1 MDSDCGWAFL
11 FKGFAVIITN
21 HGGGVAEMGYEGVLD
36 EYLTDWNLYVPF
48 DSDEQ
53 RDERIQELR
62 AILYELCPMKKFP
75 KLTMGEIHDAQNK
88 MLRLSQRGLQQVIRL
103 INSWEGDKPKTRA
116 ELEIDEASKGDGNE
130 DEDEN

>member
-1 MDSDCGWAFL
+1 
-11 FKGFAVIITN
+11 
-21 HGGGVAEMGYEGVLD
+21 
-36 EYLTDWNLYVPF
+36 
-48 DSDEQ
+48 
-53 RDERIQELR
+53 
-62 AILYELCPMKKFP
+62 
-75 KLTMGEIHDAQNK
+75 LTMGEIHDAQNK